1 MEKNNISP
9 MHRKMIDA
17 FGHNVEAHLFGCD
30 KPVIGKCI
38 NYTQPLDNDPEVA
51 SFDIAV
57 PNPYADTGR
66 SLIEIT
72 EAEIETLIIKDAFK

>member
-1 MEKNNISP
+1 MEITQ
-9 MHRKMIDA
+9 MQRKMESA
-17 FGHNVEAHLFGCD
+17 FGHNVEVHLFGCD

-38 NYTQPLDNDPEVA
+38 NFIKPLDNDPEVA